1 VAKGRKVKRSDEPA
15 TRPAVEARNEPR
27 KCKDHA
33 GTPAVA
39 RCSSCNRAMCG
50 TCLRFSINERPA
62 CVRCAYE
69 ASTRP
74 QRRLSL
80 AVVFPSFA
88 AGAGFWL
95 VRRYDL
101 WPDQAASLAFAAVV
115 VLLIAGLV
123 GSTARSARGK
133 EVRYREEEEEPQY
146 VEDPMQGAGNP
157 YRAGARRVLLAVSP
171 RVSGKL
177 TALVVLASLVGASIL
192 VPASVRLPRWI
203 EAEMV
208 LGLWWLV
215 MAVTLVVLLYRGF
228 RLNDDL
234 VVFMPWDRPQASK
247 RGGATTE
254 KSSMS
259 LDGCG
264 GLTGDGCSGLDG
276 EGAVVALVV
285 GLVLVVAL
293 GAAWVMV
300 EVAMP
305 LVFLLMYSLLMR
317 AIRRAARDRRGCA
330 GDIGKSLASGLFW
343 ATLYILPL
351 AGLAYAAHLTRL

>member
-1 VAKGRKVKRSDEPA
+1 
-15 TRPAVEARNEPR
+15 
-27 KCKDHA
+27 
-33 GTPAVA
+33 
-39 RCSSCNRAMCG
+39 MCG

-259 LDGCG
+259 RAGRGAGAGRRAGSGVGHGRG
-264 GLTGDGCSGLDG
+264 GDAAGVPPHVLAPDARHPSR
-276 EGAVVALVV
+276 GARPPRLRRGHRQVAR
-285 GLVLVVAL
+285 L
-293 GAAWVMV
+293 G
-300 EVAMP
+300 
-305 LVFLLMYSLLMR
+305 SLLGHSLHLAPGR
-317 AIRRAARDRRGCA
+317 PRLRRPPHA
-330 GDIGKSLASGLFW
+330 
-343 ATLYILPL
+343 PL
-351 AGLAYAAHLTRL
+351 SV